1 MYTDGDEVVGGSMI
15 LAIAGDALARNGGRG
30 EGGRAGGLK
39 VLEGTGAG
47 EGAGDA
53 VPKADRMGSK
63 F

>member
-1 MYTDGDEVVGGSMI
+1 MI